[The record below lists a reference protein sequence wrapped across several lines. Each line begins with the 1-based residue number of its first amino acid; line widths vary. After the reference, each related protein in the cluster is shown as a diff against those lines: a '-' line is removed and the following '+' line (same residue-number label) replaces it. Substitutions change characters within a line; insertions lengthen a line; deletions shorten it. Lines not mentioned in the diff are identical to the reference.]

1 MYDESLTLRK
11 RAKVS
16 RPRKMSGARAD
27 SLQISLKSTFFNK
40 TILFFARQVR
50 LAALN
55 MHLHDGASTLWASDE
70 QYS

>member
-1 MYDESLTLRK
+1 
-11 RAKVS
+11 
-16 RPRKMSGARAD
+16 MSGARAD